1 MLLPLLPQLIRQMLL
16 PLLPQLIRLPLLLL
30 LQNHQQQLTMPHLPL
45 RRQRKQN
52 IHLTKQLLPLL
63 PVLPLLLLLP
73 RKMIHCLQKM
83 LLLQRLLLHR

>member
-1 MLLPLLPQLIRQMLL
+1 
-16 PLLPQLIRLPLLLL
+16 
-30 LQNHQQQLTMPHLPL
+30 MPHLLL
-45 RRQRKQN
+45 RRQRKLN

>member
-1 MLLPLLPQLIRQMLL
+1 
-16 PLLPQLIRLPLLLL
+16 
-30 LQNHQQQLTMPHLPL
+30 MPHLPL

-73 RKMIHCLQKM
+73 RKMIRRLQKM
-83 LLLQRLLLHR
+83 LLQLLLRLHR